1 MSQSEQ
7 ENDHDLSVR
16 RLVISDIPEL
26 LRLEN
31 EKWGPHG
38 ATREMLASRLA
49 VLEGYSWGAFRE
61 DRLVS
66 SLFCMR
72 KNESTILNAKT
83 WAEACDNGLA
93 CSHDVSQKAVFGI
106 SLSGSDLKG
115 TRAILSRLA
124 LALECDGVGAVYLGT
139 PLPRLGDWLDVN
151 PDGDP
156 ASYTAMTKR
165 FPDGRRLP
173 VDPQLSYYYQ
183 LGFRTVVA
191 VRPRYFPHERSRDW
205 AAVIR
210 HTVNH
215 GAL

>member
-1 MSQSEQ
+1 MSQSEYD
-7 ENDHDLSVR
+7 NDLSVR
-16 RLVISDIPEL
+16 GLVESDIPEL
-26 LRLEN
+26 LRLEK
-31 EKWGPHG
+31 EKWGLHG
-38 ATREMLASRLA
+38 ATHEMLVSRLA
-49 VLEGYSWGAFRE
+49 VLEGYSWGAFR
-61 DRLVS
+61 DDMLVS

-72 KNESTILNAKT
+72 RNEIGILGAKT

-93 CSHDVSQKAVFGI
+93 CSHDVSQNTVFGI

-115 TRAILSRLA
+115 TRAILERLA
-124 LALECDGVGAVYLGT
+124 LELKFDGVRAVYLGT
-139 PLPRLGDWLDVN
+139 PLPGLGDWLDAN

-156 ASYTAMTKR
+156 ASYTAMTKL

-191 VRPRYFPHERSRDW
+191 VRSHYFPHERSRDW

-210 HTVNH
+210 HAVDL
-215 GAL
+215 GGL